1 MNHHPASPEHF
12 DAVLSFELMR
22 FALSAVGGADASNPN
37 PREAISALIAAA
49 VLLARGAAHMDYA
62 AATLVHAAR
71 VAVDEAHIQH
81 SQESSTPSQLH

>member
-1 MNHHPASPEHF
+1 MSAPSNTHEHF
-12 DAVLSFELMR
+12 DEALSFELMR
-22 FALSAVGGADASNPN
+22 LAISAVGGSDASNPN

-62 AATLVHAAR
+62 ASTLVHAAR

-81 SQESSTPSQLH
+81 SQDSPTPSQLH